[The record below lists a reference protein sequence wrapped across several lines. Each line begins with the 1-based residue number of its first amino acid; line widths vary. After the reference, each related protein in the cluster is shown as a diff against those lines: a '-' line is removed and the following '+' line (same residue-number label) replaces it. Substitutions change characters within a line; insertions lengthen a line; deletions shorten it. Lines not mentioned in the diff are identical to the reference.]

1 MRLTQLTLARYRNL
15 NPLELSPEPGISV
28 FVGRNA
34 QGKTNIVESV
44 YFCCTARSH
53 RTTHDKELIR
63 WEEDNTYLRAET
75 LQRDGRHL
83 VEIGLNSTG
92 KKMLKVNGL
101 PARRLG
107 ELMGHVNA
115 VMFAPEDLSL
125 VKAGPAVRRRFLDMD
140 MSQTDANHFYDLQVY
155 QKALNQRNTLL
166 KQISFNPKKAD
177 QLDVWDAQLAPLGAR
192 IVLRRKRFAREL
204 FERALEAHTNLTH
217 GERLEARYM
226 ASLEAEEPAQ
236 AQQELLDLLAHSH
249 ESDIRRGAT
258 AHGPHRD
265 DFTMLVNGY
274 DLRLYGSQ
282 GQHRSAALSLKL
294 AELAVMAERT
304 GEMPILILDD
314 VLSELDERRR
324 EGLLKAVEGVQTLL
338 TCVKI
343 EDEMRAM
350 KLNIYDVFDGQV
362 RQRASK

>member
-1 MRLTQLTLARYRNL
+1 MVLTQLTLARYRNL
-15 NPLELSPEPGISV
+15 NPLELRPEPGITV

-44 YFCCTARSH
+44 YFCCTGRSH
-53 RTTHDKELIR
+53 RTAHDKELVR
-63 WEEDNTYLRAET
+63 WDEQTAYLRAET
-75 LQRDGRHL
+75 LHRDGRHL
-83 VEIGLNSTG
+83 VEIGLSNAG

-101 PARRLG
+101 PARRMG

-115 VMFAPEDLSL
+115 VMFSPEDLSL

-140 MSQTDANHFYDLQVY
+140 MSQTDANHFYDLQTY
-155 QKALNQRNTLL
+155 QKALNQRNALL
-166 KQISFNPKKAD
+166 KQIPFSPKKAD
-177 QLDVWDAQLAPLGAR
+177 MLPVWDEQLAPLGAR

-204 FERALEAHTNLTH
+204 FERALEAHTGLTH

-226 ASLEAEEPAQ
+226 ASLESDEPTQ
-236 AQQELLDLLAHSH
+236 AQVELLRLL
-249 ESDIRRGAT
+249 EQGREGDIRRGAT
-258 AHGPHRD
+258 AQGPHRD

-294 AELAVMAERT
+294 AELAVMGHRT
-304 GEMPILILDD
+304 GETPLLILDD

-324 EGLLKAVEGVQTLL
+324 EGLLKAVEGVQTFL

-343 EDEMRAM
+343 EDEMKTMR
-350 KLNIYDVFDGQV
+350 LHTYDVFDGQV
-362 RQRASK
+362 RARTKA